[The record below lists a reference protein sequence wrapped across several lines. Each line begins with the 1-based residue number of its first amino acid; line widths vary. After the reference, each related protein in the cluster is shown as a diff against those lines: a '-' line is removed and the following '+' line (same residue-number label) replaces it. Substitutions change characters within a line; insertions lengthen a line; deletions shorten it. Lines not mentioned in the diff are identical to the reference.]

1 MNLIKV
7 QGIRTYSFHGCL
19 DEETKIGGNYVIN
32 IEVLCNF
39 KKAAENDDLSETVD
53 YVDIKNIVISEM
65 NNNQKLIESVAYNI
79 IEKVK
84 TTFSIVHKCKIEI
97 QKINPPING
106 DVDYVSVVVEE

>member
-7 QGIRTYSFHGCL
+7 HGIRTYSFHGCL
-19 DEETKIGGNYVIN
+19 EEETKIGGNYIIN
-32 IEVLCNF
+32 I
-39 KKAAENDDLSETVD
+39 DDLSMTVD
-53 YVDIKNIVISEM
+53 YLDIKKIIISEM
-65 NNNQKLIESVAYNI
+65 KNNQKLIESVAYNI

-84 TTFSIVHKCKIEI
+84 STFSIVNKCRIEI